1 MPRVKSEQGNYP
13 KCGAMATLLN
23 CRLLARCVC
32 VALRCDASAACA
44 CMPNAHALLLLWL
57 RIRNHERSGGARV
70 LPLQTDLF
78 KYVSLA
84 GGRAARQTH
93 LDLHH
98 IILIQVHVCP
108 VCVQEG
114 LTTLHQHTHE
124 SVCSVVSPKV
134 LTVSIL

>member
-1 MPRVKSEQGNYP
+1 MPYFYGSN
-13 KCGAMATLLN
+13 
-23 CRLLARCVC
+23 
-32 VALRCDASAACA
+32 
-44 CMPNAHALLLLWL
+44 ALL
-57 RIRNHERSGGARV
+57 RNHGRSRV

-84 GGRAARQTH
+84 GAGGR

-114 LTTLHQHTHE
+114 LTTLHQHTHARVCVFSSKPQ
-124 SVCSVVSPKV
+124 SVDRVNIIICSLSSHDNGVGVKNEGDDEGTGVV
-134 LTVSIL
+134 IH